1 MPPKVT
7 LQDVADKA
15 GVHRATA
22 ARAMRNESK
31 ISKEVRARVQKLA
44 HEMGYRV
51 NPLVAALMQSRR
63 STRLSRQT
71 VIAYVTNYPTRYGW
85 RPPHIDR
92 PDYFP
97 GAQARALELGYKLE
111 HFWLGEPGMSA
122 ERFSNVLSTRS
133 IHGLLMGRLPP
144 KVEEAHLLWERFSS
158 VAVGR
163 TLRTPR
169 LHYVTEDHYAGA
181 ALAVRQMVARGFRRI
196 GFVSTGRDDS
206 PGVLN
211 RWLGGFLREQL
222 KFEPRNRIDPYFFV
236 PEPDAGKNP
245 RQLERWLNKWKPDAL
260 LVTEAPPLFEWLK
273 VLKIR
278 AENIP
283 MATLVNERLDE
294 NWTGIY
300 CDHALLGA
308 LAVETLVGLMVRGET
323 GIPEHPHEVLLSG
336 KWMEGASLER
346 GKKSR

>member
-1 MPPKVT
+1 MSPKVT

-22 ARAMRNESK
+22 ARAIRNETK
-31 ISKEVRARVQKLA
+31 ISKEVRERVQKLA
-44 HEMGYRV
+44 NEMGYRV

-63 STRLSRQT
+63 NTRVSRHT

-97 GAQARALELGYKLE
+97 GAQARAQELGYKLE
-111 HFWLGEPGMSA
+111 HFWLGEPGMTP
-122 ERFSNVLSTRS
+122 ERFSNVLTTRG

-144 KVEEAHLLWERFSS
+144 KIEEARLLWERFSS
-158 VAVGR
+158 VALGR

-181 ALAVRQMVARGFRRI
+181 ALAVRQMIEKGFRRI

-222 KFEPRNRIDPYFFV
+222 KLDAKNRITPFFFI
-236 PEPDAGKNP
+236 PEPDTEKNP
-245 RQLERWLNKWKPDAL
+245 RQFGRWYDKWKPDAL
-260 LVTEAPPLFEWLK
+260 LVTEAPPFFEWLK
-273 VLKIR
+273 TLKIR
-278 AENIP
+278 PREIP

-294 NWTGIY
+294 KWTGIY
-300 CDHALLGA
+300 CDHTLLGS

-336 KWMEGASLER
+336 KWMEGVTLGR
-346 GKKSR
+346 KK